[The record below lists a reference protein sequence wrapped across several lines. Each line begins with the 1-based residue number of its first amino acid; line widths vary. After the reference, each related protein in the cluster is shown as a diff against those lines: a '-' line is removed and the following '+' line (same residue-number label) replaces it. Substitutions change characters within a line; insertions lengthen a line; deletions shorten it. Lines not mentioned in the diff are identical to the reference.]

1 MALDYYDILGV
12 PPRAAAGE
20 IRKAYRLLAQKWH
33 PDKNPGDPWA
43 TGRFMRLGEAYRVL
57 MDPVSRAAYDGLRT
71 QERPGEGISPP
82 SRQPAGGN
90 PAAPPQSYSYRQP
103 ARPAPRGRGRGA
115 GRTRRRK
122 PPQPAG
128 NSASKRHRNGVSGF
142 FPWLPFLKDL
152 PQRLLNWLTG
162 RPPAGLEWEVVPTP
176 HRPDLVMD
184 LRLPRWLAARGT
196 RINFIMKSHNQ
207 RRRLKLTIPPGVQEG
222 FFMRVKGGGKAE
234 GPVRGHL
241 YINIRIKA

>member
-12 PPRAAAGE
+12 PPRADAGE

-57 MDPVSRAAYDGLRT
+57 MDPVSRAAYDWLRT
-71 QERPGEGISPP
+71 RERRGQEIPPPYRP
-82 SRQPAGGN
+82 PASN
-90 PAAPPQSYSYRQP
+90 YAAAPSPNYP
-103 ARPAPRGRGRGA
+103 ARPAPRGRCRGA
-115 GRTRRRK
+115 SRTRGIKR
-122 PPQPAG
+122 PQPAC
-128 NSASKRHRNGVSGF
+128 SSTHKQGF
-142 FPWLPFLKDL
+142 SPWLLSLRDL
-152 PQRLLNWLTG
+152 PQRFLNWLTG
-162 RPPAGLEWEVVPTP
+162 RPPGGVEWEVVPTP
-176 HRPDLVMD
+176 HRPDLIMD

-222 FFMRVKGGGKAE
+222 LIMRVKGGGKAE

-241 YINIRIKA
+241 YINIHIKT

>member
-12 PPRAAAGE
+12 PPKADAGE

-57 MDPVSRAAYDGLRT
+57 MDPVSRAAYDWLRT
-71 QERPGEGISPP
+71 RERPGEEISLLSRPPAGGSTAAPSPYHP
-82 SRQPAGGN
+82 SRQPA
-90 PAAPPQSYSYRQP
+90 
-103 ARPAPRGRGRGA
+103 RPTPRGRFRSA
-115 GRTRRRK
+115 SRARERK
-122 PPQPAG
+122 PPQPACF
-128 NSASKRHRNGVSGF
+128 SASKRPKNGSSGLS
-142 FPWLPFLKDL
+142 PWLLALKAL
-152 PQRLLNWLTG
+152 PQRFLNWLTG

-184 LRLPRWLAARGT
+184 LKLPRWLAARGT
-196 RINFIMKSHNQ
+196 RLNFIMKSHNQ

-222 FFMRVKGGGKAE
+222 LFMRVKGGGKAE

-241 YINIRIKA
+241 YINIRIMA